1 VRDQS
6 SEHDVIHL
14 GGETGVVVP
23 MHEYRTLKA
32 LTDRATPDE
41 LSQAG
46 TNAAIA
52 GYEQWVAAGARV
64 G

>member
-1 VRDQS
+1 
-6 SEHDVIHL
+6 
-14 GGETGVVVP
+14 